1 MNKEEEI
8 SLYLNEKKFDLL
20 TKKIKENFNLLDH
33 SFISTILI
41 KIIMSKNAIL
51 LNEILTDINE
61 INFFDKNKRT
71 LLMYSCLIN
80 DEKIFD
86 ILFKKKQNFNAQDSL
101 KNNALHFAVKFYGMK
116 RNYSNFD
123 KIKKLLTTEIN
134 INSVNFFNQTPLM
147 FAAIYND
154 ENIVEYLCK
163 KGADPNIANGW
174 GDFTPLMTAVRLNN
188 KDLVQTI
195 INKNVNIN
203 ESNSIFGYN
212 ALDIAKVFNFNEIQE
227 ILERKLSKLN

>member
-8 SLYLNEKKFDLL
+8 DLYLNEKKFSLL
-20 TKKIKENFNLLDH
+20 TNEFKQNFNSLSH
-33 SFISTILI
+33 TFISNLLI
-41 KIIMSKNAIL
+41 KIIMAKYDVL
-51 LNEILTDINE
+51 LNELLANIDE

-80 DEKIFD
+80 DDKIFN
-86 ILFKKKQNFNAQDSL
+86 ILFKKKQNFNSQDLL
-101 KNNALHFAVKFYGMK
+101 KNNTLHFAVKFYGMK

-123 KIKKLLTTEIN
+123 KIKKLLTTKIN
-134 INSVNFFNQTPLM
+134 INSVNFFNQSPLM
-147 FAAIYND
+147 FAAIYNN
-154 ENIVEYLCK
+154 ENILEYLCK

-195 INKNVNIN
+195 IDKNVNIDD
-203 ESNSIFGYN
+203 SNTIFGYN
-212 ALDIAKVFNFNEIQE
+212 ALDIAKAFNFKEIEE
-227 ILERKLSKLN
+227 ILNRKLNK

>member
-1 MNKEEEI
+1 MMTK
-8 SLYLNEKKFDLL
+8 SL
-20 TKKIKENFNLLDH
+20 I
-33 SFISTILI
+33 
-41 KIIMSKNAIL
+41 
-51 LNEILTDINE
+51 
-61 INFFDKNKRT
+61 FF
-71 LLMYSCLIN
+71 S
-80 DEKIFD
+80 
-86 ILFKKKQNFNAQDSL
+86 KKKQNFNSQDLL

-134 INSVNFFNQTPLM
+134 INSVNFFNQSPLM

-154 ENIVEYLCK
+154 ENILEYLFK

-195 INKNVNIN
+195 IDKNVNIDD
-203 ESNSIFGYN
+203 SNTIFGYN
-212 ALDIAKVFNFNEIQE
+212 ALDVAKAFDFKEIEE
-227 ILERKLSKLN
+227 ILNRKLNK

>member
-8 SLYLNEKKFDLL
+8 DLYLNEKKFSLL
-20 TKKIKENFNLLDH
+20 TNEFKENFNSLSH
-33 SFISTILI
+33 TFISNLLI
-41 KIIMSKNAIL
+41 KIIMAKYDVL
-51 LNEILTDINE
+51 LNELLANIDE

-80 DEKIFD
+80 DNKIFD
-86 ILFKKKQNFNAQDSL
+86 ILFKKKQNFNSQDLL

-123 KIKKLLTTEIN
+123 KIKRLLTTEIN
-134 INSVNFFNQTPLM
+134 INSVNFFNQSPLM

-154 ENIVEYLCK
+154 ENILEYLCK

-195 INKNVNIN
+195 IDKNVNIDD
-203 ESNSIFGYN
+203 SNTIFGYN
-212 ALDIAKVFNFNEIQE
+212 ALDIAKAFNFKEIEE
-227 ILERKLSKLN
+227 ILNSKLNK

>member
-1 MNKEEEI
+1 MMTK
-8 SLYLNEKKFDLL
+8 SL
-20 TKKIKENFNLLDH
+20 I
-33 SFISTILI
+33 
-41 KIIMSKNAIL
+41 
-51 LNEILTDINE
+51 
-61 INFFDKNKRT
+61 FF
-71 LLMYSCLIN
+71 S
-80 DEKIFD
+80 
-86 ILFKKKQNFNAQDSL
+86 KKKQNFNSQDLL

-134 INSVNFFNQTPLM
+134 INSINFFNQSPLM

-154 ENIVEYLCK
+154 ENILEYLFK

-195 INKNVNIN
+195 IDKNVNIDD
-203 ESNSIFGYN
+203 SNTIFGYN
-212 ALDIAKVFNFNEIQE
+212 ALDVAKAFDFKEIEE
-227 ILERKLSKLN
+227 ILNRKLNK

>member
-8 SLYLNEKKFDLL
+8 DLYLNEKKFSLL
-20 TKKIKENFNLLDH
+20 TNEFKENFNSLSH
-33 SFISTILI
+33 TFISNLLI
-41 KIIMSKNAIL
+41 KIIMAKYDVL
-51 LNEILTDINE
+51 LNELLANIDE

-80 DEKIFD
+80 DDKIFD
-86 ILFKKKQNFNAQDSL
+86 ILFKKKQNFNIEDLL

-123 KIKKLLTTEIN
+123 KIKRLLTTEIN
-134 INSVNFFNQTPLM
+134 INSVNFFNQSPLM

-154 ENIVEYLCK
+154 ENILEYLCK

-195 INKNVNIN
+195 IDKNVNIDD
-203 ESNSIFGYN
+203 SNTIFGYN
-212 ALDIAKVFNFNEIQE
+212 ALDIAKAFNFKEIEE
-227 ILERKLSKLN
+227 ILNSKLNK

>member
-8 SLYLNEKKFDLL
+8 NFHFNEKKFDLL
-20 TKKIKENFNLLDH
+20 TKKFKKNFNLLDH
-33 SFISTILI
+33 NFISSLLI
-41 KIIMSKNAIL
+41 KIIMAKNAIL
-51 LNEILTDINE
+51 LNELLADINE

-86 ILFKKKQNFNAQDSL
+86 ILFKKKQNFNSQDLL
-101 KNNALHFAVKFYGMK
+101 KNNVLHYAVKFYGMK
-116 RNYSNFD
+116 RNYSNFN
-123 KIKKLLTTEIN
+123 KIKKLLSTEID

-163 KGADPNIANGW
+163 NGADPNIANGW

-188 KDLVQTI
+188 KELVKTI
-195 INKNVNIN
+195 ISKNVNIK

-212 ALDIAKVFNFNEIQE
+212 ALDIAKVFNFKEIQE
-227 ILERKLSKLN
+227 ILERELNK

>member
-1 MNKEEEI
+1 
-8 SLYLNEKKFDLL
+8 
-20 TKKIKENFNLLDH
+20 
-33 SFISTILI
+33 
-41 KIIMSKNAIL
+41 
-51 LNEILTDINE
+51 
-61 INFFDKNKRT
+61 
-71 LLMYSCLIN
+71 MYSCLIN
-80 DEKIFD
+80 DDKIFD

-101 KNNALHFAVKFYGMK
+101 KNNVLHFAVKFYGMK
-116 RNYSNFD
+116 RNYSNFN
-123 KIKKLLTTEIN
+123 KIKKLLTTEID

-188 KDLVQTI
+188 KDLVKTI

-227 ILERKLSKLN
+227 ILERELSKLN

>member
-8 SLYLNEKKFDLL
+8 NLHFNEKKFDLL
-20 TKKIKENFNLLDH
+20 TKKFKENFNLLDH
-33 SFISTILI
+33 NFISSLLI
-41 KIIMSKNAIL
+41 KIIMAKNAIL
-51 LNEILTDINE
+51 LNELLADVNE

-80 DEKIFD
+80 DNKIFD
-86 ILFKKKQNFNAQDSL
+86 IIFTKKQNFNSQDLL

-154 ENIVEYLCK
+154 TNILEYLCE
-163 KGADPNIANGW
+163 KGADPNISNGW

-188 KDLVQTI
+188 QELVQTI
-195 INKNVNIN
+195 IDKNVNIN
-203 ESNSIFGYN
+203 DSNKIFGYT
-212 ALDIAKVFNFNEIQE
+212 ALDIARVFNFKEIE
-227 ILERKLSKLN
+227 KILIKKLDK

>member
-8 SLYLNEKKFDLL
+8 DLYLNEKKFNLL
-20 TKKIKENFNLLDH
+20 TSEFQENFNSLSH
-33 SFISTILI
+33 TFISNLLI
-41 KIIMSKNAIL
+41 KIIMAKNDVL
-51 LNEILTDINE
+51 LNELLANIDE

-71 LLMYSCLIN
+71 LLMYSCLIDDN
-80 DEKIFD
+80 KIFD
-86 ILFKKKQNFNAQDSL
+86 ILFKKKQKFNSQDLL

-134 INSVNFFNQTPLM
+134 INSVNFFNQSPLM

-154 ENIVEYLCK
+154 ENILEYLCK

-195 INKNVNIN
+195 IDKNVNIDD
-203 ESNSIFGYN
+203 SNKIFGYN
-212 ALDIAKVFNFNEIQE
+212 ALDIAKAFNFKEIEE
-227 ILERKLSKLN
+227 ILNRKLNK

>member
-8 SLYLNEKKFDLL
+8 DLYLNEKKFSLL
-20 TKKIKENFNLLDH
+20 TNEFKENFNSLSH
-33 SFISTILI
+33 TFISNLLI
-41 KIIMSKNAIL
+41 KIIMAKYDVL
-51 LNEILTDINE
+51 LNELLANIDE

-80 DEKIFD
+80 DDKIFD
-86 ILFKKKQNFNAQDSL
+86 ILFKKKQNFNSQDLL

-123 KIKKLLTTEIN
+123 KIKRLLTTEIN
-134 INSVNFFNQTPLM
+134 INSVNFFNQSPLM

-154 ENIVEYLCK
+154 ENILEYLCK

-195 INKNVNIN
+195 IDKNVNIDD
-203 ESNSIFGYN
+203 SNTIFGYN
-212 ALDIAKVFNFNEIQE
+212 ALDIAKAFNFKEIEE
-227 ILERKLSKLN
+227 ILNSKLNK